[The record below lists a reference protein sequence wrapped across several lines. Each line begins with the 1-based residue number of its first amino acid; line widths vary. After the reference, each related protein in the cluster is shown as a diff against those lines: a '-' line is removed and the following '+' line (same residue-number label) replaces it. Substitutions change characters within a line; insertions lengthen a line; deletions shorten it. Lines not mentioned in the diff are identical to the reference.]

1 VILELKDFQAG
12 YASFMTEKTDLLLES
27 GQVIC
32 LVGENGSGKSTLMK
46 GIMGLVKTKGG
57 LYVDEEDYSRT
68 STRRRTSLMSY
79 LPQTFE
85 MTYSVTVMDLV
96 LMGFNPDMDV
106 LSGYTRQMKERVR
119 ERLASL
125 GMEDLLDKDFLTLSE
140 GQKQKVR
147 LARSLVRDTRVL
159 LLDEPESTLDF
170 MVRHEMMDLVRRLTK
185 EGNLMTLLVL
195 HDPNL
200 ALRYGDQVILF
211 KKGRV
216 LDRISV
222 QEDSDEAIGEKMR
235 RLYEDTL
242 LIRTDS
248 GRLIIEYDR
257 P

>member
-1 VILELKDFQAG
+1 MILELKDFQAG

-222 QEDSDEAIGEKMR
+222 HEDSDEAIGEKMR

>member
-185 EGNLMTLLVL
+185 DGNLMTLLVL
-195 HDPNL
+195 HDPNPP
-200 ALRYGDQVILF
+200 LRYGDQVILF

-222 QEDSDEAIGEKMR
+222 HEDSDEAIGEKMR

>member
-1 VILELKDFQAG
+1 MILELKDFQAG